1 MLHVCTLKKIFL
13 NCVILV
19 ERWHEGI
26 YQMQNENLCNLIHG
40 LKGCFKY
47 FMFELSVLIILHSEE
62 HKTFTKIMYIK

>member
-1 MLHVCTLKKIFL
+1 
-13 NCVILV
+13 
-19 ERWHEGI
+19 
-26 YQMQNENLCNLIHG
+26 MQNENLCNLIHG